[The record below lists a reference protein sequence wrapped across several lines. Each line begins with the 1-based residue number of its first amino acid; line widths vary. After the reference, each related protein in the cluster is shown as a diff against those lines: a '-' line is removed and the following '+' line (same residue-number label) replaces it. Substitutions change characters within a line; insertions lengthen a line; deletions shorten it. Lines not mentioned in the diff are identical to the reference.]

1 MPSDEL
7 VARRRKVMEL
17 ADMGMSNRDI
27 AMELGI
33 SASTVSSDKRA
44 YHDRPD
50 DYMPVVPAEKTEKT
64 DDASVPN
71 DAGTDG
77 DNVSIDGS
85 GEPSQRDASDGER
98 DEDDAADVRR
108 ESTDMSTP
116 EPEPDA
122 SVNADTP
129 ADGERHDSNADNADG
144 SDGSEPEEPEPEPE
158 PAGKATDDISRTMDE
173 RIHEFQSRLHDI
185 AVDAREQMG
194 LPKEDA
200 PEYGDERESV
210 GSEAGDARNDRML
223 ALRSVSQLHPAS
235 GNGASDSANG
245 SGMTGRPHESHG
257 LGIMGKLVGGNDG
270 HARDAFMALTENEK
284 WDVKEH
290 EKGTA
295 FVNGVIAGSIVIA
308 VMSLLLNLIL

>member
-77 DNVSIDGS
+77 DNVSIDGN

-116 EPEPDA
+116 EPESDA

-144 SDGSEPEEPEPEPE
+144 SDGSEPEEPEPE

-200 PEYGDERESV
+200 PEYGDEQESV
-210 GSEAGDARNDRML
+210 GSEAGDARDDRML
-223 ALRSVSQLHPAS
+223 ASRSVSQLHPAS
-235 GNGASDSANG
+235 GNGASDAANG
-245 SGMTGRPHESHG
+245 SGIMVKHDESHG

-270 HARDAFMALTENEK
+270 HARDAFMTLTENEK

-295 FVNGVIAGSIVIA
+295 FVNGVITGSIVIA
-308 VMSLLLNLIL
+308 VMSLLLNIVL